1 MPSLIAKKKV
11 KNKSAEHEQLIE
23 PVVQTG
29 LSDDSDGSN
38 IDDVREIFYALSD
51 KIRLKIIKLL
61 TENEEICVCKFQEI
75 FKLPQPNLS
84 FHLSILRKA
93 KLVNTRKKGTWTFYK
108 LNKENFI
115 INILFSTI
123 KNMSDG
129 DKNNQNENENCLK
142 NLLCDCDAK

>member
-1 MPSLIAKKKV
+1 MPSLIVKKKD
-11 KNKSAEHEQLIE
+11 KNKSAEHDQLVKPIAQ
-23 PVVQTG
+23 VG
-29 LSDDSDGSN
+29 LSDNLDSNN
-38 IDDVREIFYALSD
+38 IDDVRELFYALSD

-108 LNKENFI
+108 LNRENFI

-123 KNMSDG
+123 KDMRDD
-129 DKNNQNENENCLK
+129 DKNNPNENENCLK
-142 NLLCDCDAK
+142 NLLCDAE